1 MNKILAID
9 DLSVNLDLIRFVL
22 TRNIPECDVYTALSG
37 KEGIKL
43 AKELKPNAILLDI
56 VMPGMDGFQVC
67 EALKTDES
75 TKHIPVLLVSAYM
88 QTTRD
93 RIKGL
98 DIGAEAL
105 LAKPFENSE
114 LISQVKVLL
123 RINKAE
129 ELLRKKNESLELF
142 IKNQSEEINNNETR
156 FLQISDY
163 VHEFFWEV
171 DSKGKFTYV
180 SAVVEN
186 ILGLKSEEIIG
197 KKYIFDFYRAVNK
210 KEELN
215 KKLSDIFEDK
225 SYYNNI
231 EIFCLDNTNRKI
243 WLTVSGFPIY
253 DKASNFIGYRGVTHD
268 ITGRRQAEE
277 ELNKSLRKIREDHKK
292 LKRLNAEL
300 GMAEEKERRRIAEY
314 LHDGIGQL
322 LSITR
327 INLSSLQKKSLPDEV
342 KKVVRKSLEFLSEAI
357 IRSRNLTY
365 DLSPPILY
373 ELGLIP
379 AIGWKLNEIESNN
392 KIKTAIQSELP
403 RLEINSDT
411 RILLYRVISE
421 LLINVTKHAEASLV
435 NVKVYSDKDKYCISV
450 IDNGKGFKGRYSET
464 KSKNDRGYGLFSI
477 RERLDSLQGHLD
489 IESEIKKGAKVTV
502 SIPILNN

>member
-9 DLSVNLDLIRFVL
+9 DLGVNLDLIKFVL
-22 TRNIPECDVYTALSG
+22 TRKIPECTVYTAISG
-37 KEGIKL
+37 KEGIRL
-43 AKELKPNAILLDI
+43 AKEIKPNAILLDV
-56 VMPGMDGFQVC
+56 VMPKMDGFQVC
-67 EALKTDES
+67 EILKNDDS

-88 QTTRD
+88 QSAQD
-93 RIKGL
+93 RIRGL

-105 LAKPFENSE
+105 LAKPFENAE

-129 ELLRKKNESLELF
+129 EQLRKKNESLELF
-142 IKNQSEEINNNETR
+142 IKNQAEEINNNETR
-156 FLQISDY
+156 FLQISEY
-163 VHEFFWEV
+163 AHEFFWEV
-171 DSKGKFTYV
+171 DSNGQFTYV

-186 ILGLKSEEIIG
+186 ILGLKSEEIIN
-197 KKYIFDFYRAVNK
+197 KRHIFDFYKPVNK
-210 KEELN
+210 RDKT
-215 KKLSDIFEDK
+215 KKLLLDIFQKK

-231 EIFCLDNTNRKI
+231 EIFCLDNMNRKI
-243 WLTVSGFPIY
+243 WLTISGFPIY
-253 DKASNFIGYRGVTHD
+253 DKASNFTGYRGVTHD

-277 ELNKSLRKIREDHKK
+277 ELNISLLKIREDHKK

-300 GMAEEKERRRIAEY
+300 DMAEEKERRRIAEY

-327 INLSSLQKKSLPDEV
+327 LNLSSLQKKSLPNEV
-342 KKVVRKSLEFLSEAI
+342 KSVVRKSLEFLSEAI

-411 RILLYRVISE
+411 RILLYRVVSE
-421 LLINVTKHAEASLV
+421 LLVNVTKHAEASLV
-435 NVKVYSDKDKYCISV
+435 KVKVYSDKGKYFISV
-450 IDNGKGFKGRYSET
+450 VDNGKGFNGYSEP
-464 KSKNDRGYGLFSI
+464 KSQIDRGYGLFSI

-489 IESEIKKGAKVTV
+489 IKSEIKKGAIVTV